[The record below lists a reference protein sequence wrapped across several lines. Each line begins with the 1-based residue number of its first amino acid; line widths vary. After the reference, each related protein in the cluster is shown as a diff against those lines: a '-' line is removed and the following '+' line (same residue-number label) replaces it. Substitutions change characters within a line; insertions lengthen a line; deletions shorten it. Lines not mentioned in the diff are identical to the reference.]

1 VAENYFDTQALLGVV
16 IRDPTILGAD
26 ITGTSV
32 TVNANY
38 DWPESGKPFVPG
50 YSLSMNPDT
59 GLSVYQAS
67 SPSSGGLV
75 LEMLTADNE
84 YTPWYFDRME
94 LYTGSF
100 SSVYITKS
108 RFLDGQVEYRELTD
122 FSTTSAYPDTQ
133 QYIQKGVQAVGE
145 LIITDRQTYDP
156 YTDTY
161 PDAPASLGVSSR
173 ASFNYNPQNITK
185 SSQMVMRTSNQGDT
199 QYAAKD
205 TILEIDKA
213 GRTITPKIGPGSTVS
228 AIKIV
233 SGTQSGATNR
243 ASIQLQGGSTR
254 GLITITG
261 GTQHTGP
268 LDVTGTFSVS
278 TSATFQDVD
287 VLGTIEVPTPT
298 QPTHATTKDWVE
310 TYVAANGGTPSDTGW
325 LDCTLASGWVAS
337 TAAGQAPTV
346 QARKIG
352 NQVRFRGRASGTLT
366 VGATTTILTIPTECR
381 PPIDSNMNAVATTG
395 GFTGWSNATSA
406 GVLSVHFKSPFA
418 TGAAVIEFTGMSYLT
433 N

>member
-1 VAENYFDTQALLGVV
+1 MAENYFDTQALLGVV

-84 YTPWYFDRME
+84 YIPWYFDRME

>member
-1 VAENYFDTQALLGVV
+1 MAENYFDTQALLGVV